1 MLKVV
6 NESHN
11 FSANSEIEG
20 NVVLYMSASVTGL
33 NINFSQNIQNLEL
46 YVANKE
52 TVDADYA
59 DFQEYVLNKIV
70 PPNAE
75 TQEN

>member
-20 NVVLYMSASVTGL
+20 NVVLYMSASVTGS

-75 TQEN
+75 TET

>member
-20 NVVLYMSASVTGL
+20 NVVLYMSASVTGS

-59 DFQEYVLNKIV
+59 DFQSYVLNKIA

-75 TQEN
+75 TEA